1 MRLAGF
7 LFLLFVPTVAQAEG
21 TRYGGGGSMAGAVLQ
36 MFASLAV
43 VIGIIY
49 LIYYASNRWFKG
61 LTVGKGRSGLIR
73 VVETRHLAPKR
84 SLHIVEVAGE
94 YLLLSNGSEGMRL
107 IKTLEAGVEFDHCH
121 NDTASHQTPEAFL
134 RRFNGMLD
142 RSLAGLNAV
151 MERDSRKIEGI
162 LKRDGGCN

>member
-7 LFLLFVPTVAQAEG
+7 LILLFVPTIAQAEG
-21 TRYGGGGSMAGAVLQ
+21 VKYGGGGTMAGAVLQ

-49 LIYYASNRWFKG
+49 LLYYASNRWFKG
-61 LTVGKGRSGLIR
+61 LRTGKGRSGLIR

-107 IKTLEAGVEFDHCH
+107 IKTLEAGDEFESCDR
-121 NDTASHQTPEAFL
+121 DTVSRQTPEAFL
-134 RRFNGMLD
+134 RKFNGILD
-142 RSLAGLNAV
+142 KSLAGLHAV
-151 MERDSRKIEGI
+151 MESDSRKIEGI
-162 LKRDGGCN
+162 LKRDGGCK